1 METSFTES
9 QIEFLKSKGFTKKS
23 DNIFEYCE
31 NDVYTTTELVFR
43 DGQYFIEIE
52 YFEYDEDEDCYIL
65 IDYAQF
71 ENSEDQCLEDFVN
84 EHY

>member
-1 METSFTES
+1 MENYFTES
-9 QIEFLKSKGFTKKS
+9 QIEFLKTKGFTKKS

-31 NDVYTTTELVFR
+31 NDRFSKTELVFR
-43 DGQYFIEIE
+43 DGKYFIEIE
-52 YFEYDEDEDCYIL
+52 YFEFDEDEDCYGL

-71 ENSEDQCLEDFVN
+71 ENSEDQSLEDFVN

>member
-1 METSFTES
+1 METSFTEI

-23 DNIFEYCE
+23 DTIFEYCE
-31 NDVYTTTELVFR
+31 NDCFSTTVLVFR
-43 DGQYFIEIE
+43 DFQYFIEIE
-52 YFEYDEDEDCYIL
+52 YFEFDEDDDCYIL

-71 ENSEDQCLEDFVN
+71 ENSEDQTLEDFVN

>member
-1 METSFTES
+1 MENYFTES
-9 QIEFLKSKGFTKKS
+9 QIEFLETKGFTKRT
-23 DNIFEYCE
+23 DNIFEYCG
-31 NDVYTTTELVFR
+31 NDVFSCTELVFR

-65 IDYAQF
+65 IDYDQF
-71 ENSEDQCLEDFVN
+71 ENSEGQCLEDFVN

>member
-1 METSFTES
+1 METSFTEI
-9 QIEFLKSKGFTKKS
+9 QIDFLKSKGFTKKS

-31 NDVYTTTELVFR
+31 NDRFSKTELVFR
-43 DGQYFIEIE
+43 DGQYFIENE
-52 YFEYDEDEDCYIL
+52 YFYYDEDDDCYDL

-71 ENSEDQCLEDFVN
+71 ENSEDQSLEEFVN